1 MDSVIM
7 LGNTGKESQ
16 QQLHKMILNELLK
29 GKREMDRKSNENSS
43 QREENKYSHG
53 DVKLQSMF

>member
-7 LGNTGKESQ
+7 LGNTGKASQ

>member
-1 MDSVIM
+1 M
-7 LGNTGKESQ
+7 LGNTGKASQ